1 MSSATNQ
8 AEPLLI
14 LPMPIA
20 RVISRWNTY
29 VARSP
34 LRKMGHTA
42 LVAATTSLVAKSL
55 GFIKEVVV
63 ASIFGLSGAL
73 DIYLVAFVLIGVPLS
88 VLINAVQTA
97 LITHLAGANLT
108 PNAEASRFVATSLLT
123 LACLAVLLPIWLW
136 ALPYVLPWLASGFS
150 VEKRQALE
158 TALYWLI
165 PYYFLNGLNLLG
177 YGVLQAKGR
186 YLANGLLP
194 TATPIVIILAL
205 LVWGVT
211 GDWKVLVVSL
221 AIGSAIESLLLL
233 ATLYRHGQL
242 AFPHRLDI
250 KGMDTIIIPSL
261 ALLPGAIMLTIG
273 PVIEQA
279 IAAAMGQ
286 GSNAALAYGY
296 KLPAALQGI
305 LLTAIGITA
314 LPYFSKQLGHGNFA
328 YCLHSLN
335 KLTLLLMVGGA
346 LLILPLS
353 FFSSDIVGLLYQR
366 GAFDA
371 AATTRVAP
379 IQFAYFVQIP
389 FALVAMLGIKVLA
402 ALKLNWLTSA
412 YTAIAVLLQ
421 AVLAYEL
428 SARYGISGIAWAAT
442 LVTALLA
449 ATSFFTARLTLLRL
463 SK

>member
-1 MSSATNQ
+1 
-8 AEPLLI
+8 
-14 LPMPIA
+14 MPVA
-20 RVISRWNTY
+20 RITSRWNAY

-73 DIYLVAFVLIGVPLS
+73 DIYLVAFVLIGVPISIL
-88 VLINAVQTA
+88 LNAVQTA
-97 LITHLAGANLT
+97 LITHLAGANLA
-108 PNAEASRFVATSLLT
+108 PNEEANRFVATSLVT

-136 ALPYVLPWLASGFS
+136 ALPYALPWLASGFS
-150 VEKRQALE
+150 LEKRQALE

-165 PYYFLNGLNLLG
+165 PYYFLNGFNLLA

-194 TATPIVIILAL
+194 TATPVMIILAL
-205 LVWGVT
+205 LVWGGA
-211 GDWKVLVVSL
+211 GDWKILVESL
-221 AIGSAIESLLLL
+221 VIGSAIESFLLL
-233 ATLYRHGQL
+233 ATLYRHGQFG
-242 AFPHRLDI
+242 FPHRLDI
-250 KGMDTIIIPSL
+250 KGIHPIMMSSL
-261 ALLPGAIMLTIG
+261 ALLPGSIMITVS
-273 PVIEQA
+273 PVVEQA
-279 IAAAMGQ
+279 IAAAMGE
-286 GSNAALAYGY
+286 GANAALAYGY

-314 LPYFSKQLGHGNFA
+314 LPYFARQLGQNESA

-335 KLTLLLMVGGA
+335 KLALWLMVGGA
-346 LLILPLS
+346 LLIFPLS
-353 FFSSDIVGLLYQR
+353 FFSSEIVGLLYQR

-371 AATTRVAP
+371 AATIRVAP
-379 IQFAYFVQIP
+379 IQFAYFMQIP
-389 FALVAMLGIKVLA
+389 LALVAMLGIKVMA
-402 ALKLNWLTSA
+402 ALKLNLLTSA

-421 AVLAYEL
+421 AVLAYTL

-442 LVTALLA
+442 LVTGLLA
-449 ATSFFTARLTLLRL
+449 TTSFFTARLALLKL
-463 SK
+463 SQ

>member
-1 MSSATNQ
+1 
-8 AEPLLI
+8 
-14 LPMPIA
+14 
-20 RVISRWNTY
+20 
-29 VARSP
+29 
-34 LRKMGHTA
+34 MGHTA
-42 LVAATTSLVAKSL
+42 LVAASTSLVAKSL

-73 DIYLVAFVLIGVPLS
+73 DIYLVAFVLIGVPVS
-88 VLINAVQTA
+88 VLLNAVQTA
-97 LITHLAGANLT
+97 FITHLAGANLAPHT
-108 PNAEASRFVATSLLT
+108 EASRIVATGVLT

-136 ALPYVLPWLASGFS
+136 AIPYALPWLASGFS

-165 PYYFLNGLNLLG
+165 PYYFLNGINLLG

-205 LVWGVT
+205 LFGNAT

-221 AIGSAIESLLLL
+221 ALGSAIESLLLL
-233 ATLYRHGQL
+233 VTLYRHGQL
-242 AFPHRLDI
+242 AFPYWLDI
-250 KGMDTIIIPSL
+250 KGVDRIMLSSL
-261 ALLPGAIMLTIG
+261 ALLPGAAMLTMS

-279 IAAAMGQ
+279 IAAAMGE
-286 GSNAALAYGY
+286 GANAALAYGY
-296 KLPAALQGI
+296 KLPSALQGI

-314 LPYFSKQLGHGNFA
+314 LPYFARQLGQNEAA

-335 KLTLLLMVGGA
+335 KLALWLTAGGVI
-346 LLILPLS
+346 LISPLIY
-353 FFSSDIVGLLYQR
+353 FSSDIIALLYQR

-402 ALKLNWLTSA
+402 ALKRNWLASS

-421 AVLAYEL
+421 AFLAYTL

-442 LVTALLA
+442 LVSALLA
-449 ATSFFTARLTLLRL
+449 ASSFFTARLTLLKL
-463 SK
+463 SQ

>member
-1 MSSATNQ
+1 LSSYGHSHVRVY
-8 AEPLLI
+8 
-14 LPMPIA
+14 A
-20 RVISRWNTY
+20 RYHS
-29 VARSP
+29 
-34 LRKMGHTA
+34 
-42 LVAATTSLVAKSL
+42 
-55 GFIKEVVV
+55 
-63 ASIFGLSGAL
+63 
-73 DIYLVAFVLIGVPLS
+73 
-88 VLINAVQTA
+88 
-97 LITHLAGANLT
+97 THRAGASLA
-108 PNAEASRFVATSLLT
+108 PKEEASRFMVTSLMT
-123 LACLAVLLPIWLW
+123 LACLLVLLPIWLW
-136 ALPYVLPWLASGFS
+136 ALPYALPWLASGFS

-158 TALYWLI
+158 TALYWFI

-205 LVWGVT
+205 LVWGAT

-233 ATLYRHGQL
+233 VTLYRHSQL
-242 AFPHRLDI
+242 AFPHHLDI
-250 KGMDTIIIPSL
+250 KGVDTIMISSL
-261 ALLPGAIMLTIG
+261 ALLPGSIMLTIG

-279 IAAAMGQ
+279 IAAAIGE

-305 LLTAIGITA
+305 LLTAVGITA
-314 LPYFSKQLGHGNFA
+314 LPYFAKQLGHGNFT

-353 FFSSDIVGLLYQR
+353 FFSADIVAMLYER
-366 GAFDA
+366 RAFDA
-371 AATTRVAP
+371 MATTRVAP
-379 IQFAYFVQIP
+379 IQFAYFIQIP

-402 ALKLNWLTSA
+402 ALKLNWLTST

-421 AVLAYEL
+421 AILAYAL
-428 SARYGISGIAWAAT
+428 SARYGIPGIAWAAT
-442 LVTALLA
+442 LVTALFA
-449 ATSFFTARLTLLRL
+449 ATSFFTARLTLLKL
-463 SK
+463 SQ

>member
-1 MSSATNQ
+1 
-8 AEPLLI
+8 
-14 LPMPIA
+14 MPVA
-20 RVISRWNTY
+20 RVTSRWNAY

-88 VLINAVQTA
+88 VLLNAVQTA
-97 LITHLAGANLT
+97 LITHLAGTNLA
-108 PNAEASRFVATSLLT
+108 PNAEANRIAVTTLVT

-136 ALPYVLPWLASGFS
+136 ALPYALPWLASGFS
-150 VEKRQALE
+150 IEKRQALE

-186 YLANGLLP
+186 YLINGLLP
-194 TATPIVIILAL
+194 TATPVVVILAL
-205 LVWGVT
+205 LVWGIV

-233 ATLYRHGQL
+233 AALYRYGQL
-242 AFPHRLDI
+242 AFPHWLDI
-250 KGMDTIIIPSL
+250 KGINPIMMSSL
-261 ALLPGAIMLTIG
+261 ALLPGTLMLTVG
-273 PVIEQA
+273 PVVEQA
-279 IAAAMGQ
+279 IAASMGE
-286 GSNAALAYGY
+286 GTNAALAYGY
-296 KLPAALQGI
+296 KLPSAMQGV

-314 LPYFSKQLGHGNFA
+314 LPYFARQLGQNEPA

-335 KLTLLLMVGGA
+335 KLAFWLMAGGVI
-346 LLILPLS
+346 LILPLS
-353 FFSSDIVGLLYQR
+353 LFSSDIVGLLYQR
-366 GAFDA
+366 GAFDSV
-371 AATTRVAP
+371 ATTRVAP
-379 IQFAYFVQIP
+379 IQFAYFMQIP
-389 FALVAMLGIKVLA
+389 FALVAMLGIKVLV

-421 AVLAYEL
+421 AILAYTF
-428 SARYGISGIAWAAT
+428 STRYGISGIAWAAT

-449 ATSFFTARLTLLRL
+449 ATSFFTARLILLKL
-463 SK
+463 SQ

>member
-1 MSSATNQ
+1 
-8 AEPLLI
+8 
-14 LPMPIA
+14 MPVA

-29 VARSP
+29 VKRSP

-42 LVAATTSLVAKSL
+42 LVAATTSLIAKGL

-97 LITHLAGANLT
+97 LIVYLAGASLA
-108 PNAEASRFVATSLLT
+108 PNQEASRFVATSLMT

-136 ALPYVLPWLASGFS
+136 ALPYALPWLASGFS
-150 VEKRQALE
+150 LEKRQALE

-165 PYYFLNGLNLLG
+165 PYYFLNGFNLLG

-186 YLANGLLP
+186 YLTNGLLP
-194 TATPIVIILAL
+194 TATPVVIILAL
-205 LVWGVT
+205 LVWGAA
-211 GDWKVLVVSL
+211 GDWKVLVVPL

-233 ATLYRHGQL
+233 VALYRHGQFGFL
-242 AFPHRLDI
+242 HRLDI
-250 KGMDTIIIPSL
+250 KGINPITLSSL
-261 ALLPGAIMLTIG
+261 ALLPGSIMLTIG

-279 IAAAMGQ
+279 IAAAMGE
-286 GSNAALAYGY
+286 GANAALAYGY
-296 KLPAALQGI
+296 KLPSALQGV

-314 LPYFSKQLGHGNFA
+314 LPYFARQLGQNDSA

-335 KLTLLLMVGGA
+335 KLALWLMAGGA

-366 GAFDA
+366 GAFDT
-371 AATTRVAP
+371 AATTLVAP
-379 IQFAYFVQIP
+379 IQFAYFMQIP
-389 FALVAMLGIKVLA
+389 FALVAMLGVKVLA
-402 ALKLNWLTSA
+402 ALKLNWLTSV

-421 AVLAYEL
+421 AFLAYVL
-428 SARYGISGIAWAAT
+428 NARYGISGIAWAAT

-449 ATSFFTARLTLLRL
+449 ASSFFTARLTLLKL

>member
-1 MSSATNQ
+1 M
-8 AEPLLI
+8 PL
-14 LPMPIA
+14 A
-20 RVISRWNTY
+20 HVISRWNAY

-42 LVAATTSLVAKSL
+42 LVAATTSLVAKSV
-55 GFIKEVVV
+55 GFIKEVIV

-73 DIYLVAFVLIGVPLS
+73 DIYLVAFVLIGVPISIL
-88 VLINAVQTA
+88 LNAVQTA

-314 LPYFSKQLGHGNFA
+314 LPYFAKQLGHGNFS

>member
-1 MSSATNQ
+1 
-8 AEPLLI
+8 
-14 LPMPIA
+14 MPIA

-42 LVAATTSLVAKSL
+42 FVAATTSLVAKSL

-88 VLINAVQTA
+88 VLLNAVQTA
-97 LITHLAGANLT
+97 LITHLAGANLA
-108 PNAEASRFVATSLLT
+108 PSEEANRFVATSLIT
-123 LACLAVLLPIWLW
+123 VVCLAVLLPIWLW
-136 ALPYVLPWLASGFS
+136 ALPYALPWLASGFS
-150 VEKRQALE
+150 LDKRQALE

-165 PYYFLNGLNLLG
+165 PYYFLNGFNLLG

-194 TATPIVIILAL
+194 SATPVVIILAL
-205 LVWGVT
+205 LVWGAA
-211 GDWKVLVVSL
+211 GDWKALVVSL

-233 ATLYRHGQL
+233 VTLYRHGQFVFL
-242 AFPHRLDI
+242 HRLDI
-250 KGMDTIIIPSL
+250 KGINPVMMASL
-261 ALLPGAIMLTIG
+261 ALLPGSIMLTVG
-273 PVIEQA
+273 PVVEQA
-279 IAAAMGQ
+279 IAAAMGV

-296 KLPAALQGI
+296 KLPAALQGV
-305 LLTAIGITA
+305 LLTAIGITT
-314 LPYFSKQLGHGNFA
+314 LPYFAKQLGHGSFA

-335 KLTLLLMVGGA
+335 KLTLWLMVGGA

-353 FFSSDIVGLLYQR
+353 FFSADIVALLYQR

-371 AATTRVAP
+371 AATVRVAP
-379 IQFAYFVQIP
+379 IQFAYFIQIP

-402 ALKLNWLTSA
+402 ALKLNWLMSI
-412 YTAIAVLLQ
+412 YISIAVVLQ
-421 AVLAYEL
+421 AILAYAL
-428 SARYGISGIAWAAT
+428 SARYGTQGIAWAAA
-442 LVTALLA
+442 LVSALVA
-449 ATSFFTARLTLLRL
+449 ATSFFTARLTLLKL
-463 SK
+463 SQ